1 MNRILSLLVVV
12 LVVACAPKKKEE
24 AAAPAFI
31 DGHPAWI
38 MQGNIYEVNV
48 RQYTREGTLNAF
60 ANHLDRL
67 KEMGV
72 HTVWFMPMNPISKLD
87 RKGTLGSY
95 YAVSD
100 YTALNPEYGTMA
112 DWYNMVKLIHE
123 KGMKVLIDW
132 VPNHTGADHR
142 WLTQH
147 PDFYFKDK
155 DGKPAVMMDWTDTR
169 QLDYKN
175 VEMQDSMIAAMKYW
189 MKSGIDG
196 FRVDVAWNVPAEFW
210 NKCIPELKKGKA
222 DMFFLAEGDK
232 GYLSRCGFDAIYP
245 WHMFFVLKE
254 IAAGRKVASAIDTVK
269 METDTLFASNTIHL
283 FFTSNHDENSWN
295 KADFETMP
303 GAVHAP
309 FAVFS
314 QTMVGSVPLIY
325 SGQEE
330 PVLRALPFFEK
341 DSIQF
346 KNLERAGFYK
356 TLLNLRA
363 RNAALAAN
371 AAFRK
376 INVGDDKTVYAFV
389 REAGDKKVLVILN
402 LSKSAQRISIADESL
417 LKEANN
423 VFKGTKELVSKD
435 GELGP
440 WGYVVYE
447 Y

>member
-1 MNRILSLLVVV
+1 MKRIYFLLLSLVVF
-12 LVVACAPKKKEE
+12 ACSAPKKEIP
-24 AAAPAFI
+24 APEFI

-38 MQGNIYEVNV
+38 MQGNIYEVNI
-48 RQYTREGTLNAF
+48 RQYTKEGTLNAF
-60 ANHLDRL
+60 AKHLDRI
-67 KEMGV
+67 KDMGV
-72 HTVWFMPMNPISKLD
+72 QTVWFMPINPISKKD

-100 YTALNPEYGTMA
+100 YTALNPEYGTK
-112 DWYNMVKLIHE
+112 DDFKNVVKQIHDR
-123 KGMKVLIDW
+123 GMKVLIDW

-142 WLTQH
+142 WLTLQ

-175 VEMQDSMIAAMKYW
+175 TVMQDSMIAAMNYW
-189 MKSGIDG
+189 ATNFDLDG

-210 NKCIPELKKGKA
+210 NKCIPELKKTNPK
-222 DMFFLAEGDK
+222 MFFLAEGDK

-245 WHMFFVLKE
+245 WHMFWVMKE
-254 IAAGRKVASAIDTVK
+254 VAAGRKVASALDTVK
-269 METDTLFASNTIHL
+269 METDTLFAPNTIHL

-303 GAVHAP
+303 RAVHAP

-314 QTMVGSVPLIY
+314 QTMVGSVPLVY

-341 DSIQF
+341 DSMQF
-346 KNLERAGFYK
+346 KKFQRASFYK
-356 TLLNLRA
+356 TLLNLRTN
-363 RNAALAAN
+363 NAALAAN
-371 AAFRK
+371 ASFKKVNA
-376 INVGDDKTVYAFV
+376 GDDKAVYAFV
-389 REAGDKKVLVILN
+389 RENDDRKVLVILN
-402 LSKSAQRISIADESL
+402 LSNTAQKISIADESL

-423 VFKGTKELVSKD
+423 VFKSAKETVSK
-435 GELGP
+435 ERTMEP